1 MSVTASINGN
11 IQLTDSSTGTIA
23 LKKVLTALSFTGL
36 EFSEAQSVSLVSGT
50 NPITLPQA
58 TVQFAYIKNVDPT
71 ATINV
76 TWTPKGLASMI
87 PIHLGPG
94 GSIMFFAPAGTNN
107 GITALDLNS
116 SATPCLVEYILAG

>member
-1 MSVTASINGN
+1 MSITASINGN

-76 TWTPKGLASMI
+76 TWTCKGLATLVAA
-87 PIHLGPG
+87 HLGPG
-94 GSIMFFAPAGTNN
+94 GAIMFYEPVATNG